1 MQHSKIFTAFA
12 FVSVAILAVPAYVTS
27 QTTTDKMEQKAKG
40 AARQAKAEVTDSW
53 LTAKTKI
60 ALYSDERV
68 KGRQISIETLN
79 GPVTLRGKVDSDE
92 AKTAAASIAAGVEH
106 VKAVKNDLQ
115 VVAVGDRKAIDI
127 SDKDITRQV
136 EARLSKTSQLTT
148 VDVRTDGGVVTLTGA
163 APSIGAGAR
172 ASELA
177 RDVSGVRAVK
187 NEMTYDGAKRERSSR
202 NGSHMQ
208 VIAMQQALKDKG
220 FDPGPVDGIEGPQTV
235 SALKGYQK
243 AENVTMTGKLDPAT
257 AAKLG
262 VNGPSPKKGQS
273 P

>member
-1 MQHSKIFTAFA
+1 MHHSRVLTAFA
-12 FVSVAILAVPAYVTS
+12 FVSVAILAAPTYVTS
-27 QTTTDKMEQKAKG
+27 QTTTDKLEQKAKS
-40 AARQAKAEVTDSW
+40 AAQDVKAEVTDSW

-68 KGRQISIETLN
+68 KGRQISVETVK
-79 GPVTLRGKVDSDE
+79 GTVMLRGKVDSE
-92 AKTAAASIAAGVEH
+92 ESRTAAASIAEGVEH

-115 VVAVGDRKAIDI
+115 VVAVGDRKTTDV

-136 EARLSKTSQLTT
+136 GAQLTKI
-148 VDVRTDGGVVTLTGA
+148 DVRTDAGVVTLTGA
-163 APSIGAGAR
+163 APSIGASAR

-177 RDVSGVRAVK
+177 RGVPGVRAVK
-187 NEMTYDGAKRERSSR
+187 NELTYDPVKRESSVR

-220 FDPGPVDGIEGPQTV
+220 FDPGPVDGIDGPQTV

-243 AENVTMTGKLDPAT
+243 SENVTMTGKLDPGT

-262 VNGPSPKKGQS
+262 VNGPSAKKGQS